1 MKKKKKHERKSVNN
15 QLQASDIEEFN
26 DDMPEEEFKVIIKE
40 PQPPRHKKHKR
51 KNSGTR
57 TRYYDLRLVWLFLL
71 LAGLVLLVR
80 AVICEHFHVLFLN
93 EIDPNSPDGKE
104 FIGHDTL
111 SKSYKQLE
119 GMIMVVEAIVSL
131 IAMVC
136 FVQGPKD
143 KNSRN
148 DGSEMDSVI
157 IWFWAVCIMA
167 LPCIIT
173 YCVSYW
179 WFAYGVAML
188 ILAFVIGQY
197 EGFALPLF
205 KDFGKNFWYGTKDMK
220 VKYKNFGKTIWYG
233 TKDMKDKYRLPPIF
247 FPGHSAIWVLIICL
261 ATIITLLV
269 YYLCKAW

>member
-1 MKKKKKHERKSVNN
+1 
-15 QLQASDIEEFN
+15 
-26 DDMPEEEFKVIIKE
+26 
-40 PQPPRHKKHKR
+40 
-51 KNSGTR
+51 
-57 TRYYDLRLVWLFLL
+57 VWLFLL

-80 AVICEHFHVLFLN
+80 AVICEHFHVPFLN

-104 FIGHDTL
+104 FIGHDAL

-119 GMIMVVEAIVSL
+119 GMVMVVEAIVSL
-131 IAMVC
+131 IAMAC

-188 ILAFVIGQY
+188 TLAFVIGQY

-205 KDFGKNFWYGTKDMK
+205 KDLGKNIWYGTKDMK
-220 VKYKNFGKTIWYG
+220 VKYKHHGF
-233 TKDMKDKYRLPPIF
+233 PIF
-247 FPGHSAIWVLIICL
+247 FPGHSAIWVLIICICIL
-261 ATIITLLV
+261 VALLI
-269 YYLCKAW
+269 YYLLEAW

>member
-1 MKKKKKHERKSVNN
+1 MKKKKHNRCNVGNEIQDQS
-15 QLQASDIEEFN
+15 IEEYN
-26 DDMPEEEFKVIIKE
+26 GDVLEEEFKLIIPE
-40 PQPPRHKKHKR
+40 PKRRKHKR

-57 TRYYDLRLVWLFLL
+57 TRYYDMRLVWLFLL
-71 LAGLVLLVR
+71 LAGLFLMVR
-80 AVICEHFHVLFLN
+80 AVICQHFALPFLN

-104 FIGHDTL
+104 FVGHHSL
-111 SKSYKQLE
+111 SEAYQQLE
-119 GMIMVVEAIVSL
+119 GSVALIEMFVSL
-131 IAMVC
+131 IATAC

-173 YCVSYW
+173 YCGSYW

-188 ILAFVIGQY
+188 ILAFIIGQY

-205 KDFGKNFWYGTKDMK
+205 KDLGKN
-220 VKYKNFGKTIWYG
+220 IWYG
-233 TKDMKDKYRLPPIF
+233 TKDMTVTYDSRGTVYL
-247 FPGHSAIWVLIICL
+247 PGHSSILVLIICISIL
-261 ATIITLLV
+261 VALLI
-269 YYLCKAW
+269 YYLHVAW